1 MKLSALLLLSTLGR
15 TDAFFKS
22 HDIITHDDGS
32 VHLFE
37 KTQHRRLA
45 TKNLKTNSDAANTK
59 FTVHG
64 SEYVTGKMHV
74 DGIATVG
81 GLEFEN
87 LDATVDV
94 FGPNALNSLAGAG
107 LSRIGTE
114 LAVDYGTTPG
124 TALAGDTTTIS
135 GAQASAITANT
146 AKTGITSGQASA
158 ITANTAK
165 VSMTFGTTG
174 GVALEGDTT
183 TITSGQAFEITANT
197 AKTVITSAQSAAIT
211 ANTAKTGITSAQAS
225 EITAAAGF
233 FPDITANTAKT
244 GITSAQ
250 ANAITANTGKQ
261 VLFAADGS
269 GITINYLG
277 EISANL
283 DNGVIK
289 MYVDAADVINANNAY
304 INAAAILL
312 NTAKTGIT
320 SAQSAAITDNTGKQV
335 LTAAGGSGI
344 TINYLGEISANV
356 DNGVIKDAL
365 DALEAADTTT
375 AVQKE
380 YRLERMVL
388 LLCNTLGLKF
398 EHLVRAVD
406 GATFDPYE
414 RFSAIQVNDDD
425 LYSAASNGNFVVVTD
440 VSTALC
446 STYSGYTS
454 ACADGY
460 SNRHALAMCSFGAC
474 APADFTA
481 SGLCC
486 VPN

>member
-1 MKLSALLLLSTLGR
+1 
-15 TDAFFKS
+15 
-22 HDIITHDDGS
+22 
-32 VHLFE
+32 
-37 KTQHRRLA
+37 
-45 TKNLKTNSDAANTK
+45 
-59 FTVHG
+59 
-64 SEYVTGKMHV
+64 
-74 DGIATVG
+74 
-81 GLEFEN
+81 
-87 LDATVDV
+87 
-94 FGPNALNSLAGAG
+94 
-107 LSRIGTE
+107 
-114 LAVDYGTTPG
+114 
-124 TALAGDTTTIS
+124 
-135 GAQASAITANT
+135 
-146 AKTGITSGQASA
+146 
-158 ITANTAK
+158 
-165 VSMTFGTTG
+165 
-174 GVALEGDTT
+174 
-183 TITSGQAFEITANT
+183 
-197 AKTVITSAQSAAIT
+197 
-211 ANTAKTGITSAQAS
+211 
-225 EITAAAGF
+225 
-233 FPDITANTAKT
+233 
-244 GITSAQ
+244 
-250 ANAITANTGKQ
+250 
-261 VLFAADGS
+261 
-269 GITINYLG
+269 
-277 EISANL
+277 
-283 DNGVIK
+283 